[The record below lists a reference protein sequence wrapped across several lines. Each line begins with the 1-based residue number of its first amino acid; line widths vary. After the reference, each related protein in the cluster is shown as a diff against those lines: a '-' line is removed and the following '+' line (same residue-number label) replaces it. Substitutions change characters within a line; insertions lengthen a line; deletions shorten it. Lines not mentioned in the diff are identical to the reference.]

1 MTINKNTF
9 TGEYSYSL
17 DAKGRINIPAKFR
30 NGLTDDNEKSFV
42 ITKGMDPCVWVY
54 PLIVWHNIEA
64 ELKKLSSLSNIN
76 RSFIRN
82 TVRYAS
88 IVKYDK
94 QGRIAITPNLINYAN
109 LSKESLIIGMVNK
122 IEIWDPDL
130 LAKTDNASKK
140 IDSSQFD
147 ELANKI
153 IL

>member
-42 ITKGMDPCVWVY
+42 ITKGMDACVWVY
-54 PLIVWHNIEA
+54 PIMVWQNIET

-76 RSFIRN
+76 RSFVRN

-88 IVKYDK
+88 MVKYDK
-94 QGRIAITPNLINYAN
+94 QGRIAITSNLINYAN
-109 LSKESLIIGMVNK
+109 LSKEALIIGMVNK

-130 LAKTDNASKK
+130 LAKADKASQK